1 MLDLFPQA
9 RGSAASMQSFVSLS
23 VASLATGVFVPLV
36 QASLLQLALLSASSV
51 WLGVVLWRVEIRLSR
66 RAG

>member
-1 MLDLFPQA
+1 
-9 RGSAASMQSFVSLS
+9 
-23 VASLATGVFVPLV
+23 VPLV